1 MLTSKQ
7 LREGS
12 RYAGDV
18 AQREADPRLK
28 QLWASHALAL
38 AQLAE
43 EMERREK
50 ARSLDQ
56 VA

>member
-1 MLTSKQ
+1 MLTAKQ

-12 RYAGDV
+12 QYARDV
-18 AQREADPRLK
+18 ARREIDPQLK

-56 VA
+56 AA

>member
-1 MLTSKQ
+1 MLIVKQ
-7 LREGS
+7 LREES
-12 RYAGDV
+12 RYAVDV
-18 AQREADPRLK
+18 ARRETDPHLK

-43 EMERREK
+43 EMDRREK

-56 VA
+56 AA

>member
-1 MLTSKQ
+1 MLTATQ

-18 AQREADPRLK
+18 ARRETDPQLK

-38 AQLAE
+38 VQLAE

-56 VA
+56 AA